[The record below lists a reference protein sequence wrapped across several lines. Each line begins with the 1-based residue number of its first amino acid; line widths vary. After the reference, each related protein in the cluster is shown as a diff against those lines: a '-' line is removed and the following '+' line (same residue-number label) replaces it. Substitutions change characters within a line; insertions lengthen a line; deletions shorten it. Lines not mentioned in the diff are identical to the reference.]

1 MLDGCFVFSFGRKNK
16 ILDKKILVLC
26 GDFFLMIIYNWKLLM
41 KRFEDEK
48 KNSVNW
54 EIYKCEVI
62 YFVG

>member
-1 MLDGCFVFSFGRKNK
+1 MDVLFLVLEEK
-16 ILDKKILVLC
+16 IKFKMDKKYWYYVEI
-26 GDFFLMIIYNWKLLM
+26 FFLMIIYNWKLLM
-41 KRFEDEK
+41 KRFEDEI

>member
-1 MLDGCFVFSFGRKNK
+1 MDVLFLVLEEK
-16 ILDKKILVLC
+16 IKFKMDKKYWYYVEI
-26 GDFFLMIIYNWKLLM
+26 FFLMIIYNWKLLM

>member
-1 MLDGCFVFSFGRKNK
+1 MDVLF
-16 ILDKKILVLC
+16 LVLEEKIKFKM
-26 GDFFLMIIYNWKLLM
+26 DRKYWYYVEIFFLMIIYNWKLLM